1 MQIKKPRSSAYIRL
15 VLQPNSYTVY
25 KVDTLSQ
32 YVIIDSNRTVLHFA
46 TPKAALSMN
55 GSYAILI
62 DRGAVVGQGCSY
74 DGPPTPGI
82 TSPSDW
88 GFPVDGVCPVGSSLA
103 PPGFTNCVGML
114 YVVTELDNID
124 RNARFENQI
133 RRLFCARSAAED
145 WLKHYNSPFINFLCR
160 ILLASDSN
168 YQHDDITSVGILE
181 ILC

>member
-62 DRGAVVGQGCSY
+62 DHGAVVGQGCSY
-74 DGPPTPGI
+74 DGPPTPGVE
-82 TSPSDW
+82 SVSDW
-88 GFPVDGVCPVGSSLA
+88 QFVGNGVCSFGYYLG
-103 PPGFTNCVGML
+103 PPSFTSCVGM
-114 YVVTELDNID
+114 
-124 RNARFENQI
+124 
-133 RRLFCARSAAED
+133 
-145 WLKHYNSPFINFLCR
+145 YNSNIINSGLFYFLAIGRATSETILNR
-160 ILLASDSN
+160 I
-168 YQHDDITSVGILE
+168 E
-181 ILC
+181 IPTTIRDKRS